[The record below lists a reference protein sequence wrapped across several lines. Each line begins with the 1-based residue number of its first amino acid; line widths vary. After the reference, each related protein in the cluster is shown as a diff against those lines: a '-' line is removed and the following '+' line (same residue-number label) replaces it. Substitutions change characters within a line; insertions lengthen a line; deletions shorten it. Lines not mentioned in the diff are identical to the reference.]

1 MSKTHSKQKGQR
13 KTLKKNRFGKT
24 RSNRKSHSSSTHKQI
39 HSNANIVKTFLEMLN
54 MIKLYHWK
62 TKSYAQH
69 KATDELYSSLSS
81 SVDTFVEVLMGK
93 DESRIHMIEKQMNMY
108 DFSNIADFKDRIYA
122 YRDFLIN
129 MSNHLDPRKDT
140 DLLNIRDEM
149 LGHINKFLYL
159 LTLS

>member
-1 MSKTHSKQKGQR
+1 MVKTSSKRKAQRKTAKRNRSGKSRKNHSSKTH
-13 KTLKKNRFGKT
+13 N
-24 RSNRKSHSSSTHKQI
+24 QI
-39 HSNANIVKTFLEMLN
+39 HTNALIVKTFLEMLN

-62 TKSYAQH
+62 TKSYSQH
-69 KATDELYSSLSS
+69 KATDDLHTSLSS
-81 SVDTFVEVLMGK
+81 SVDTFVEILMGK
-93 DESRIHMIEKQMNMY
+93 DESRIYMIENQMRMY

-129 MSNHLDPRKDT
+129 MSTHLDAKKDT